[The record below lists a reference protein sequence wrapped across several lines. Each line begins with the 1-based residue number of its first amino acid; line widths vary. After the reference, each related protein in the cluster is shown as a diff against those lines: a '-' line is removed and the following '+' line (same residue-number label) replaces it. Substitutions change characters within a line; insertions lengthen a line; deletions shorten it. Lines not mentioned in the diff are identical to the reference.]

1 LILKGRP
8 YIHDSYKGD
17 PVLSMG
23 RAVEYIEENFDGIIN
38 IIPFHCM
45 PGTTVN
51 AVLEK
56 FQRDHDG
63 IPCLKLTF
71 DGQEETNEETR
82 IEAFMHQA
90 HQRMESKLKT
100 VGNYANVN

>member
-1 LILKGRP
+1 MLASGKKAGGGGFE
-8 YIHDSYKGD
+8 SYAKAG
-17 PVLSMG
+17 
-23 RAVEYIEENFDGIIN
+23 
-38 IIPFHCM
+38 M

-56 FQRDHDG
+56 FQREHNG

-90 HQRMESKLKT
+90 HQGMESRLKADE
-100 VGNYANVN
+100 NYVTMN

>member
-1 LILKGRP
+1 MEQ
-8 YIHDSYKGD
+8 D
-17 PVLSMG
+17 
-23 RAVEYIEENFDGIIN
+23 FDGILHVV
-38 IIPFHCM
+38 PFHCM
-45 PGTTVN
+45 PGTTVG

-56 FQRDHDG
+56 FQRDHNG

-90 HQRMESKLKT
+90 HQRFECKQDAAKD
-100 VGNYANVN
+100 YATAN